1 MDDLFSYQ
9 STGILIG
16 LAGSFGRSIGS
27 SSLVGGTLC
36 IFCLQIAKVPTVV
49 FISCF
54 SNLKDP

>member
-27 SSLVGGTLC
+27 SSLVGDPLYLLSTDSKSSYC
-36 IFCLQIAKVPTVV
+36 
-49 FISCF
+49 CF
-54 SNLKDP
+54 HIMFQ